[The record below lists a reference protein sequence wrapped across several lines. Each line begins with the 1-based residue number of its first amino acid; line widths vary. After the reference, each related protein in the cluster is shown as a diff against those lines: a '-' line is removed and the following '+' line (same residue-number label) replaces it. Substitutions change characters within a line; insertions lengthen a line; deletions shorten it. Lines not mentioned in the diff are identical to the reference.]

1 MGLSDLRR
9 RLERL
14 ESQVGRRQSNVV
26 ATWQDY
32 GRALAQGWL
41 SDATWT
47 PSMDRAMRDLLE
59 EKALAYIRSKRGQS
73 QA

>member
-14 ESQVGRRQSNVV
+14 ESQLGQSRSNVV

-32 GRALAQGWL
+32 GRALAHGWL
-41 SDATWT
+41 SEATLT
-47 PSMDRAMRDLLE
+47 PAMDRAVRDLLE
-59 EKALAYIRSKRGQS
+59 EKALAYIRSKRGS
-73 QA
+73 G

>member
-14 ESQVGRRQSNVV
+14 ESQLGQSRSNVV

-41 SDATWT
+41 SDATLT
-47 PSMDRAMRDLLE
+47 PAMDRAVRDLLE
-59 EKALAYIRSKRGQS
+59 EKALAYIRSRQY
-73 QA
+73 QE

>member
-9 RLERL
+9 RPERL
-14 ESQVGRRQSNVV
+14 ESQLGQSRSNVV

-41 SDATWT
+41 SDATLT
-47 PSMDRAMRDLLE
+47 PAMDRAVRDLLE
-59 EKALAYIRSKRGQS
+59 EKALAYIRSKRGS
-73 QA
+73 G

>member
-14 ESQVGRRQSNVV
+14 ESQLGLRRSNVV

-32 GRALAQGWL
+32 GRARAQGWL
-41 SDATWT
+41 SDATLT
-47 PSMDRAMRDLLE
+47 PAMSRAVRDLVE
-59 EKALAYIRSKRGQS
+59 EKALAYIRSKQGPG
-73 QA
+73 